1 MYKRS
6 EYQVI
11 MNRLKEQR
19 KFIQVVMGTRQIG
32 KPTVIKQV
40 LKDSDMKKQITT
52 YFIGILAL
60 AMLCSGCSTNRMA
73 AGDPGAVLAGASIGG
88 NVGGAIGGLIGES
101 NRGWRGGYRGSA
113 IGTIVGTTAGAAIAN
128 AATAPKQTE
137 EYSYRVERT
146 QPSRPQPQY
155 SSAIENLRIHNIRF
169 IDANRDHTINSGENC
184 KVIFEII
191 NEGNRTA
198 FNVVPV
204 VAEITGMKRI
214 YISPS
219 VMIEQIKPHEGVKY
233 TASINAGER
242 IKTGEVIIRVAVA
255 DENGQEYDWQ
265 EFSLPTQR

>member
-1 MYKRS
+1 
-6 EYQVI
+6 
-11 MNRLKEQR
+11 
-19 KFIQVVMGTRQIG
+19 
-32 KPTVIKQV
+32 
-40 LKDSDMKKQITT
+40 
-52 YFIGILAL
+52 
-60 AMLCSGCSTNRMA
+60 MA
-73 AGDPGAVLAGASIGG
+73 KATGD
-88 NVGGAIGGLIGES
+88 GEVAT
-101 NRGWRGGYRGSA
+101 GGSA
-113 IGTIVGTTAGAAIAN
+113 IGTIVGTIAGAAIAN

-219 VMIEQIKPHEGVKY
+219 VMIEQIKPHEGVKLY
-233 TASINAGER
+233 RQHQCRRTDKDGRSHHTR
-242 IKTGEVIIRVAVA
+242 CR
-255 DENGQEYDWQ
+255 
-265 EFSLPTQR
+265 SR

>member
-1 MYKRS
+1 
-6 EYQVI
+6 
-11 MNRLKEQR
+11 
-19 KFIQVVMGTRQIG
+19 
-32 KPTVIKQV
+32 
-40 LKDSDMKKQITT
+40 MKKLISTHLI
-52 YFIGILAL
+52 IGVLAL
-60 AMLCSGCSTNRMA
+60 AILCSGCGTNRMA
-73 AGDPGAVLAGASIGG
+73 TGDPNAVFAGAAIGG

-113 IGTIVGTTAGAAIAN
+113 IGTIVGTIAGAAIAN

-146 QPSRPQPQY
+146 QPYNPRPEVR
-155 SSAIENLRIHNIRF
+155 SSAIDNLRIRNIRF
-169 IDANRDHTINSGENC
+169 IDDSRDHVISSGENC
-184 KVIFEII
+184 KVVFEII

-204 VAEITGMKRI
+204 VAETTGMKRI

-219 VMIEQIKPHEGVKY
+219 VMIEQIAPHEGVKY
-233 TASINAGER
+233 TASISAGNR
-242 IKTGEVIIRVAVA
+242 IKTGEINIRVAVA

>member
-32 KPTVIKQV
+32 KSTVIKQV
-40 LKDSDMKKQITT
+40 LKDSDMKKRITT

-73 AGDPGAVLAGASIGG
+73 AGDPGTVLAGASIGG

-113 IGTIVGTTAGAAIAN
+113 IGTIVGTIAGAAIAN

-219 VMIEQIKPHEGVKY
+219 VMIEPHEGVKY

-255 DENGQEYDWQ
+255 NENGQEYDWQ